1 MYHLARALDK
11 MLLQGGVGGLAAWI
25 EEKPPCRMLS
35 PTEYR
40 YEAKDLAPFEDHD
53 AEVWQRWCVED
64 AATNNRRFEVP
75 ASRGDH
81 IRPLIVAFADE
92 CSAQVSLFRTHLR
105 STFKNVVFQ

>member
-81 IRPLIVAFADE
+81 IRPLIVVRVFCTGVTIAG
-92 CSAQVSLFRTHLR
+92 THLR